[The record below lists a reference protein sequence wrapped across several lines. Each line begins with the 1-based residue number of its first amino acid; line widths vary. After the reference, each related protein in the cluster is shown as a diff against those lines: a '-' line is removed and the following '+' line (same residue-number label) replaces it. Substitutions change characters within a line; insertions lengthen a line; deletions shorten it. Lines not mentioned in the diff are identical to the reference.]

1 MILQVSNLTKAFG
14 GVVAVKNLSFEVSA
28 GERLGIIGPNGAGK
42 TTTFNV
48 IGGEYR
54 PTAGSVHLDGERID
68 GLKPHDVNQRGIART
83 FQIVRVFGQ
92 LTVHDHV
99 LTGLVARRPG
109 FKVAPGQEEEVDGLL
124 ALTGLQRL
132 RDVEARNLTTAYKKR
147 LELATALATKPKLLL
162 LDELMAGLNLVEIDE
177 SMQLLRRIN
186 EEMRITLLIVEH
198 VMRAIMGLCHRIIVL
213 HYGEKIAEGT
223 PQEVAGNRKVIDA
236 YLGEEAY
243 A

>member
-1 MILQVSNLTKAFG
+1 MILQVSGLTKAFG
-14 GVVAVKNLSFEVSA
+14 GVTAVKNLSFEVSA

-54 PTAGSVHLDGERID
+54 PTAGTVRLDGERID
-68 GLKPHDVNQRGIART
+68 GLRPHEVNRRGIART
-83 FQIVRVFGQ
+83 FQIVRVFGE
-92 LTVHDHV
+92 LTVGDHV
-99 LTGLVARRPG
+99 LAGAITRQPG
-109 FKVAPGQEEEVDGLL
+109 FRVGPRAEREVNGLL
-124 ALTGLQRL
+124 ELTGLERW
-132 RDVEARNLTTAYKKR
+132 RDVAAKHLTTASKKR

-162 LDELMAGLNLVEIDE
+162 LDELMAGLNPVEIDE
-177 SMQLLRRIN
+177 SMHLLRRIN
-186 EEMRITLLIVEH
+186 EEMGVTLLIVEH

-213 HYGEKIAEGT
+213 HYGEKIAEGS
-223 PQEVAGNRKVIDA
+223 PRDVAANRKVVDA